1 MIPTT
6 ETLRMAL
13 RALRRNTLRSIL
25 TALGIIIGVAA
36 VVAMVSIGEGA
47 KGRIR
52 TQIEGAGTNVIL
64 VFSGSSNSGGMRGG
78 MGSQPTITWDD
89 VRAMQTELPA
99 VRAVAPLTRTMTQA
113 ISETQTWTTTV
124 YGTTPDYFVIR
135 NWDLAVG
142 AGLSASDVAGAT
154 KNVVIGR
161 TVADKLFGVGVDPL
175 GQVIRIRN
183 APYSVIGVLAKKGQ
197 GGMGDDQ
204 DDAIFVP
211 VTAFQARIQGGLGQY
226 VRGPVYVSAMTS
238 EAIEPARAQIAS
250 LLRERHRLAADAE
263 DDFSTTTMAE
273 MTGIF
278 TSAMG
283 TLTNLLAA
291 IALVS
296 LVVGGIGVMN
306 IMLVSVTERTR
317 EIGIRMAV
325 GAQPSDI
332 MRQFL
337 IESLTLAAIGGAIGV
352 LLGLGIA
359 NLVAAAFGWSMLA
372 RTDIILM
379 ALGVSAGVGVVFGL
393 YPALKASRLDPI
405 AALRYE

>member
-1 MIPTT
+1 M
-6 ETLRMAL
+6 LF
-13 RALRRNTLRSIL
+13 RSG
-25 TALGIIIGVAA
+25 TQ
-36 VVAMVSIGEGA
+36 IGEILEACHAARVVTRRIPRLAELIENKVLVDQIREVHLEDLLGRPEVMHQE
-47 KGRIR
+47 KGIR

-142 AGLSASDVAGAT
+142 AGLSSSDVAGGT

-204 DDAIFVP
+204 DDAI
-211 VTAFQARIQGGLGQY
+211 
-226 VRGPVYVSAMTS
+226 
-238 EAIEPARAQIAS
+238 
-250 LLRERHRLAADAE
+250 
-263 DDFSTTTMAE
+263 
-273 MTGIF
+273 
-278 TSAMG
+278 
-283 TLTNLLAA
+283 
-291 IALVS
+291 
-296 LVVGGIGVMN
+296 
-306 IMLVSVTERTR
+306 
-317 EIGIRMAV
+317 
-325 GAQPSDI
+325 
-332 MRQFL
+332 
-337 IESLTLAAIGGAIGV
+337 
-352 LLGLGIA
+352 
-359 NLVAAAFGWSMLA
+359 
-372 RTDIILM
+372 
-379 ALGVSAGVGVVFGL
+379 
-393 YPALKASRLDPI
+393 
-405 AALRYE
+405 